1 MTPLDIRIPIIAKQ
15 AKVRPPHVFH
25 VWCAIRDMKAN
36 FHIGA
41 FAEFTGLEPRHIEA
55 IISALKANNAM
66 PKPAKQE
73 TTRGTRIGADFEV
86 PLDWINWAIKERGW
100 QASDAKQEALSFV
113 DYWAGLSGSNGVKSD
128 WQATWRNWCR
138 RSSRAGQAKIESTTD
153 TRAILE
159 RQLKAEELMGH
170 DHEAGIIRRKLAA
183 MDNVLQFKA
192 VG

>member
-1 MTPLDIRIPIIAKQ
+1 MTPLDIRLPIIAKQ

-41 FAEFTGLEPRHIEA
+41 FAEFTGLDPRHIEA

-73 TTRGTRIGADFEV
+73 TTRGTRIGIDFEV

-170 DHEAGIIRRKLAA
+170 DHEAGIIRRKLLA
-183 MDNVLQFKA
+183 MDNVLPFKA